1 MAIAVLLVGACSR
14 GGEPTPTAKPG
25 NQTAD
30 QTVPPTIPHTL
41 MGRSRCTTCHGAGI
55 SEIPLMP
62 GTHADRTDQLCT
74 ICHKPYGEATTSPPY
89 IPHTLVG
96 RSDCLICH
104 ATGIASAP
112 VAPHDT
118 AVVSNKNCLLCHL
131 AKGTA
136 IATSSPT
143 PTAQPPLGE
152 GTATPPTP
160 SPTATT
166 APGVP
171 PSVPH
176 SLEGRSECLL
186 CHASNIPADHVGRS
200 SEICTSCHKPGGS

>member
-1 MAIAVLLVGACSR
+1 MGACSR
-14 GGEPTPTAKPG
+14 GGEPTPTANPE
-25 NQTAD
+25 NQTVD
-30 QTVPPTIPHTL
+30 QTVPPSIPHTL

-55 SEIPLMP
+55 PEIPLMP
-62 GTHADRTDQLCT
+62 GSHAGRTEKLCT
-74 ICHKPYGEATTSPPY
+74 ICHKPLGEKTTSPPI

-104 ATGIASAP
+104 GTGIASAP

-118 AVVSNKNCLLCHL
+118 TVVSNDNCLLCHW
-131 AKGTA
+131 AEGA
-136 IATSSPT
+136 AAATPSPT
-143 PTAQPPLGE
+143 PTTQPRPGE
-152 GTATPPTP
+152 GAATPTP
-160 SPTATT
+160 SPTSAAA

-186 CHASNIPADHVGRS
+186 CHASNIPADHAGRS
-200 SEICTSCHKPGGS
+200 SEICTICHKPGGS